1 MITNLKIIKC
11 FLDNDVLN
19 LMPQFINENYDL
31 ILTQNK
37 EKNDKK

>member
-19 LMPQFINENYDL
+19 LMSQFINENHDL